1 MNLVIDTAHTHCGVG
16 LFEGQNL
23 IALQDQAIMHG
34 HAAILPSLVEEVVQ
48 DFNAIANII
57 VGVGPGSFTGIRVG
71 IAYAKGLAKGLNI
84 PLFGVNAFQAYG
96 EILPAAGLI
105 LVDAKRKD
113 LYGQYKD
120 EDGQLSQAFNLTPEE
135 IGKKFDLKN
144 VVTVGNGISQVEQE
158 LGIELQTI
166 KTHQSM
172 VALLNAAFLNGLA
185 DPQAAPY
192 YLRSADVTT
201 SRH

>member
-34 HAAILPSLVEEVVQ
+34 HAALLPSLVEEVVH
-48 DFNAIANII
+48 DLNAIANII

-84 PLFGVNAFQAYG
+84 PLLGVNTFQAYAQVLSS
-96 EILPAAGLI
+96 EGLI

-113 LYGQYKD
+113 LYGQYRD
-120 EDGQLSQAFNLTPEE
+120 ENGQLSEAFNLTPQE
-135 IGKKFDLKN
+135 IGKKFDLKK
-144 VVTVGNGISQVEQE
+144 VITVGNGILQVEQE
-158 LGIELQTI
+158 LGVTLQTI

-172 VALLNAAFLNGLA
+172 VELLNAAFLNGLA